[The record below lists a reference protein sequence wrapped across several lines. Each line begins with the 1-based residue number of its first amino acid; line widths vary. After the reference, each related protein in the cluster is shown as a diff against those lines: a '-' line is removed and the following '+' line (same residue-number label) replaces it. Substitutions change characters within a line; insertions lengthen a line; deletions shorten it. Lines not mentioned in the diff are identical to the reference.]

1 MTLPYKRF
9 FISIGEVINMLDIR
23 KIKEN
28 PDAVKA
34 GMKAK
39 EVDCDAIIDRILE
52 LDVAIRALKTAS
64 ETRTAQKNKL
74 SKENGKLYGM
84 KKGLEKKGQDTAEVD
99 AKIAANSCESMK
111 IDEENAADLEKLNVL
126 NAEYRTAMLS
136 LPNMPDADLLPGG
149 KENNQPLRY
158 VGEKHSFDFEPKH
171 HVDLCTDLGLIDYER
186 GVKLAGS
193 GNWMYTG
200 MGARLE
206 WALLNYFIDTHTAD
220 GYDFILPPHM
230 LEYKCGE
237 TAGQFPKFADEVFK
251 IANHPTENGIF
262 YMLPTAEAALASVY
276 RDEILTEKDLPKKFF
291 AYTPCF
297 RREAGSARADERGMV
312 RGHRFNKVEMFQFT
326 TPEGSDEA
334 FEELVKKAENLV
346 AGLGLHFRTVKL
358 AAGDCSASMARTY
371 DIEILIPSMN
381 GYKEVSSV
389 SNARDYQARRGN
401 IRYRRADGKIDFVHT
416 LNGSGLATS
425 RIFPAL
431 VEQNQRADGSVVVP
445 EVLRKYL
452 GGIEVIEK
460 K

>member
-1 MTLPYKRF
+1 
-9 FISIGEVINMLDIR
+9 MLDIK

-34 GMKAK
+34 GLKAK
-39 EVDCDAIIDRILE
+39 EVDCDATVDKILE
-52 LDVAIRALKTAS
+52 LDVQVRALKTAT
-64 ETRTAQKNKL
+64 ETKTAQKNKIA
-74 SKENGKLYGM
+74 KENGKLFGM
-84 KKGLEKKGQDTAEVD
+84 KKGLEKKGEDTAAVD
-99 AKIAANSCESMK
+99 AQI
-111 IDEENAADLEKLNVL
+111 EENKQRSIALDNEVAEDAAKLKVL
-126 NAEYRTAMLS
+126 NDEFRVAMLS
-136 LPNMPDADLLPGG
+136 LPNLPDADLLPGG
-149 KENNQPLRY
+149 KENNEPLRY
-158 VGEKHSFDFEPKH
+158 VGKKPEFDFEPKH
-171 HVDLCTDLGLIDYER
+171 HVDLCTGLGLIDYER

-206 WALLNYFIDTHTAD
+206 WALLNYFIDCHIAD

-230 LEYKCGE
+230 LEYQCGE
-237 TAGQFPKFADEVFK
+237 TAGQFPKFADEVYK
-251 IANHPTENGIF
+251 ISNPTDDRMH

-297 RREAGSARADERGMV
+297 RREAGSHRADERGMV
-312 RGHRFNKVEMFQFT
+312 RDHQFNKVEMFQFC
-326 TPEGSDEA
+326 TPETSDEA
-334 FEELVKKAENLV
+334 FDELVTKAEKLV
-346 AGLGLHFRTVKL
+346 EGLGFHFRTVKL

-371 DIEILIPSMN
+371 DIEILIPSMD

-431 VEQNQRADGSVVVP
+431 VEQNQRADGSIVVP
-445 EVLRKYL
+445 ECLRKYL

>member
-1 MTLPYKRF
+1 
-9 FISIGEVINMLDIR
+9 MLDIR

-34 GMKAK
+34 GLKAK
-39 EVDCDAIIDRILE
+39 EVDCDAIIDKILE
-52 LDVAIRALKTAS
+52 LDVQVRGLKTS
-64 ETRTAQKNKL
+64 TESMTAEKNKL
-74 SKENGKLYGM
+74 SKENGKLFGQ
-84 KKGLEKKGQDTAEVD
+84 KKGAEKKGEDTSAID
-99 AKIAANSCESMK
+99 AQIAANMAASTK
-111 IDEENAADLEKLNVL
+111 IDEQIADDKAKLKEL
-126 NAEYRTAMLS
+126 DAELYTNLLA
-136 LPNMPDADLLPGG
+136 LPNLPDADLLPGG
-149 KENNQPLRY
+149 KENNEPLRY
-158 VGEKHSFDFEPKH
+158 IGEKHSFDFEPKH

-186 GVKLAGS
+186 GVKLAGG

-230 LEYKCGE
+230 LEYQCGL

-251 IANHPTENGIF
+251 IANHPTEGGTF

-276 RDEILTEKDLPKKFF
+276 RDEILTEADLPKKFF

-297 RREAGSARADERGMV
+297 RREAGSHRADERGMV
-312 RGHRFNKVEMFQFT
+312 RGHQFNKVEMFQFT

-389 SNARDYQARRGN
+389 SNARDFQARRGN

-425 RIFPAL
+425 RIFPAI
-431 VEQNQRADGSVVVP
+431 VEQNQRADGSIVVP
-445 EVLRKYL
+445 EALRKYL

>member
-1 MTLPYKRF
+1 
-9 FISIGEVINMLDIR
+9 MLDIK

-28 PDAVKA
+28 PQAVKA
-34 GMKAK
+34 GLHAK

-52 LDVAIRALKTAS
+52 LDVQIRGLKTS
-64 ETRTAQKNKL
+64 TEGKTAEKNKL
-74 SKENGKLYGM
+74 AKENGKLFGQ
-84 KKGLEKKGQDTAEVD
+84 KKAAEKQGKDTADLD
-99 AKIAANSCESMK
+99 ATIEANKAASIALDAS
-111 IDEENAADLEKLNVL
+111 IADE
-126 NAEYRTAMLS
+126 AEALKNLSVEFRTAMLS
-136 LPNMPDADLLPGG
+136 LPNLPDADLLPGG
-149 KENNQPLRY
+149 KENNEPLRY
-158 VGEKHSFDFEPKH
+158 VGNKPAFDFEPKH
-171 HVDLCTDLGLIDYER
+171 HVDLCEGLGLIDYPR
-186 GVKLAGS
+186 GVKLAGA

-230 LEYKCGE
+230 LEYMCGE
-237 TAGQFPKFADEVFK
+237 TAGQFPKFADEVYK
-251 IANHPTENGIF
+251 IANPTDDRTH
-262 YMLPTAEAALASVY
+262 YMLPTAEAALCSIY
-276 RDEILTEKDLPKKFF
+276 RDEILSEADLPKKLF

-297 RREAGSARADERGMV
+297 RREAGSHRADERGMV
-312 RGHRFNKVEMFQFT
+312 RGHQFNKVEMFQFCK
-326 TPEGSDEA
+326 PEDSDAA
-334 FEELVKKAENLV
+334 FDELVTKAEKLV
-346 AGLGLHFRTVKL
+346 EGLGFHFRTVKL

-371 DIEILIPSMN
+371 DIEILIPSMD

-401 IRYRRADGKIDFVHT
+401 IRFRREETGKPEFLHT

-431 VEQNQRADGSVVVP
+431 VEQNQRADGSIVVP

-452 GGIEVIEK
+452 GGIEIIEK

>member
-1 MTLPYKRF
+1 
-9 FISIGEVINMLDIR
+9 MLDIIKIR
-23 KIKEN
+23 KE
-28 PDAVKA
+28 PDVIKA

-52 LDVAIRALKTAS
+52 LDVQVRALKTS
-64 ETRTAQKNKL
+64 TETKTAEKNKIT
-74 SKENGKLYGM
+74 KENGKLFGQ
-84 KKGLEKKGQDTAEVD
+84 KKGAEKRGEDTSAIEAQINANM
-99 AKIAANSCESMK
+99 AKSVA
-111 IDEENAADLEKLNVL
+111 IDESIADDKAKLKEL
-126 NAEYRTAMLS
+126 DAELLTALLS

-149 KENNQPLRY
+149 KENNEPLRY
-158 VGEKHSFDFEPKH
+158 IGEVHSFDFEPKH
-171 HVDLCTDLGLIDYER
+171 HVDLCTELGLIDYER
-186 GVKLAGS
+186 GVKLAGG

-230 LEYKCGE
+230 LEYQCGL

-251 IANHPTENGIF
+251 IANHPTEGGTF

-276 RDEILTEKDLPKKFF
+276 RDEILTEADLPKKFF

-297 RREAGSARADERGMV
+297 RREAGSHRADERGMV
-312 RGHRFNKVEMFQFT
+312 RGHQFNKVEMFQFT

-401 IRYRRADGKIDFVHT
+401 IRYRRADGKLDFVHT

-425 RIFPAL
+425 RIFPAI
-431 VEQNQRADGSVVVP
+431 VEQNQRADGSIVVP

>member
-1 MTLPYKRF
+1 
-9 FISIGEVINMLDIR
+9 MLDIK
-23 KIKEN
+23 KIKED
-28 PDAVKA
+28 PAAVKA
-34 GMKAK
+34 GLRAK
-39 EVDCDAIIDRILE
+39 EVDCDAVIDRILALDEQRRE
-52 LDVAIRALKTAS
+52 LIASTETRKAQQNKVSKEIPLLKKQGKDVAPIFAEMAQLKA
-64 ETRTAQKNKL
+64 
-74 SKENGKLYGM
+74 GI
-84 KKGLEKKGQDTAEVD
+84 AED
-99 AKIAANSCESMK
+99 A
-111 IDEENAADLEKLNVL
+111 EKLDAVM
-126 NAEYRTAMLS
+126 AEYRTLMLS
-136 LPNMPDADLLPGG
+136 LPNLPDADLLPGG
-149 KENNQPLRY
+149 KENNEPLRY
-158 VGEKHSFDFEPKH
+158 IGSKPEFDFEPKH
-171 HVDLCTDLGLIDYER
+171 HVDLCEGLGLIDYTR
-186 GVKLAGS
+186 GVKLAGA

-230 LEYKCGE
+230 LEYQCGE
-237 TAGQFPKFADEVFK
+237 TAGQFPKFADEVYK
-251 IANHPTENGIF
+251 IANPTDDRIH

-276 RDEILTEKDLPKKFF
+276 RDEILSEADLPKKFF

-297 RREAGSARADERGMV
+297 RREAGSHRADERGMV
-312 RGHRFNKVEMFQFT
+312 RGHQFNKVEMFQFT
-326 TPEGSDEA
+326 TPETSDEA
-334 FEELVKKAENLV
+334 FDELVTKAEKLV
-346 AGLGLHFRTVKL
+346 EGLGFHFRTVKL

-371 DIEILIPSMN
+371 DIEILIPSMD

-431 VEQNQRADGSVVVP
+431 VEQNQRADGSITVP
-445 EVLRKYL
+445 ECLRKYL